1 MVKDVISYILSFIMV
16 ALIIAIVAVSFLQN
30 KVLNEDY
37 WKMQMEQN
45 NYYEKLEDTVN
56 DGFENYIMQSGM
68 DSSVFEGIYDLDKV
82 KEDTNSIVHAILNNE
97 EFKIDTSTIRE
108 KLDNNIRKYIKD
120 NKVLVNKTT
129 ENQIQNFENAIV
141 STYSNSVSYS
151 SSVIKSISKIVG
163 RVRNIMP
170 KALVLVVALLVID
183 AIAIIVLNIK
193 NMRNIFRLAAIIA
206 FTIAGL
212 SLVGIALEKHF
223 LGIQSLTVLN
233 ENISIIVQIFVK
245 EIYRILYVAI
255 SCGTIIG
262 IISSCICANNK
273 QISKN

>member
-1 MVKDVISYILSFIMV
+1 MVKNIISYILSFIMV

-108 KLDNNIRKYIKD
+108 KLDNNIRNYIKD
-120 NKVLVNKTT
+120 NKVLINKTT
-129 ENQIQNFENAIV
+129 ENQIRNFEDAII
-141 STYSNSVSYS
+141 STYTNSVSYS
-151 SSVIKSISKIVG
+151 SSIMKSISNVIGKTKI
-163 RVRNIMP
+163 IMQ
-170 KALVLVVALLVID
+170 KVYVWIVTLLVID
-183 AIAIIVLNIK
+183 IAIVIALNIK
-193 NMRNIFRLAAIIA
+193 NMRNIFKIIA
-206 FTIAGL
+206 VIAFSIAGL
-212 SLVGIALEKHF
+212 SVVGIVLEKNF

-233 ENISIIVQIFVK
+233 DNFSILVQIFVK
-245 EIYRILYVAI
+245 EIYEILYITTAVGTALGVI
-255 SCGTIIG
+255 FSVICGNKTKNI
-262 IISSCICANNK
+262 AN
-273 QISKN
+273 

>member
-1 MVKDVISYILSFIMV
+1 MVKNIISYIPSFIMV

-108 KLDNNIRKYIKD
+108 ILDNN
-120 NKVLVNKTT
+120 VLVNKTT
-129 ENQIQNFENAIV
+129 ENQIQNFENAIIN
-141 STYSNSVSYS
+141 SYLNSVSYS
-151 SSVIKSISKIVG
+151 NSIVKTVSSITGKVKNVIPKIFIMV
-163 RVRNIMP
+163 VILLIVNI
-170 KALVLVVALLVID
+170 VAL
-183 AIAIIVLNIK
+183 IILNIK
-193 NMRNIFRLAAIIA
+193 NIRNVLKFIAIIS

-212 SLVGIALEKHF
+212 NILGIILEKHF

-233 ENISIIVQIFVK
+233 ENISVIVQIFVK
-245 EIYRILYVAI
+245 EIYRVLYTSTASGTVLGLLFSIL
-255 SCGTIIG
+255 CGNG
-262 IISSCICANNK
+262 
-273 QISKN
+273 SKNIAK

>member
-1 MVKDVISYILSFIMV
+1 MVKNIISYILSFIMV

-120 NKVLVNKTT
+120 NKVLVNKST

-151 SSVIKSISKIVG
+151 SSVIKSISKIIG

-193 NMRNIFRLAAIIA
+193 NMRNIFKLAAIIA

>member
-1 MVKDVISYILSFIMV
+1 MVKNIISYILSFIMV

-82 KEDTNSIVHAILNNE
+82 KEDTNSYL
-97 EFKIDTSTIRE
+97 
-108 KLDNNIRKYIKD
+108 
-120 NKVLVNKTT
+120 
-129 ENQIQNFENAIV
+129 
-141 STYSNSVSYS
+141 NSVSYS
-151 SSVIKSISKIVG
+151 NSIVKTVSSITGKVKNVIPKIFIMV
-163 RVRNIMP
+163 VILLIVNI
-170 KALVLVVALLVID
+170 VAL
-183 AIAIIVLNIK
+183 IILNIK
-193 NMRNIFRLAAIIA
+193 NIRNVLKFIAIIS

-212 SLVGIALEKHF
+212 NILGIILEKHF

-233 ENISIIVQIFVK
+233 ENISVIVQIFVK
-245 EIYRILYVAI
+245 EIYRVLYTSTASGTVLGLLFSIL
-255 SCGTIIG
+255 CGNG
-262 IISSCICANNK
+262 
-273 QISKN
+273 SKNIAK

>member
-1 MVKDVISYILSFIMV
+1 MVKNIISYILSFIMV

-45 NYYEKLEDTVN
+45 NYYEKLEVTIN

-151 SSVIKSISKIVG
+151 SSVIKSISKIIG

-193 NMRNIFRLAAIIA
+193 NMRNIFKLAAIIA
-206 FTIAGL
+206 FTIAGR
-212 SLVGIALEKHF
+212 SLGGIALEKHF

-233 ENISIIVQIFVK
+233 ENISAIVQIFVK
-245 EIYRILYVAI
+245 EIYRVLYTSTAIGTVLGLLFSILC
-255 SCGTIIG
+255 SNG
-262 IISSCICANNK
+262 
-273 QISKN
+273 SKNIAK

>member
-1 MVKDVISYILSFIMV
+1 MVKNIISYILSFIMV

-108 KLDNNIRKYIKD
+108 KLDNNIRNYIKD
-120 NKVLVNKTT
+120 NKVLINKAT
-129 ENQIQNFENAIV
+129 ENQIRNFEDAIV
-141 STYSNSVSYS
+141 STYTNSVSYS
-151 SSVIKSISKIVG
+151 SSIMKSISNVIGKTKI
-163 RVRNIMP
+163 IMQ
-170 KALVLVVALLVID
+170 KVYVWIVTLLVID
-183 AIAIIVLNIK
+183 IAIVIALNIK
-193 NMRNIFRLAAIIA
+193 NTRNIFKIIA
-206 FTIAGL
+206 VIAFSIAGL
-212 SLVGIALEKHF
+212 SVVGIVLEKNF

-233 ENISIIVQIFVK
+233 DNFSILVQIFVK
-245 EIYRILYVAI
+245 EIYEILYITTAVGTALGVI
-255 SCGTIIG
+255 FSVICG
-262 IISSCICANNK
+262 NK
-273 QISKN
+273 TKNIAK

>member
-1 MVKDVISYILSFIMV
+1 MVKNIISYILSFIMV

-45 NYYEKLEDTVN
+45 NYYEKLEVTIN

-193 NMRNIFRLAAIIA
+193 NMRNIFRLAAIIS

-245 EIYRILYVAI
+245 EIYIILYVST

-262 IISSCICANNK
+262 IISSCVCANNK

>member
-1 MVKDVISYILSFIMV
+1 MVKNIISYILSFIMV

-151 SSVIKSISKIVG
+151 SSGIKSISKIIG

-183 AIAIIVLNIK
+183 AIAIIVLIVGLVFLF
-193 NMRNIFRLAAIIA
+193 IFTLH
-206 FTIAGL
+206 
-212 SLVGIALEKHF
+212 V
-223 LGIQSLTVLN
+223 VL
-233 ENISIIVQIFVK
+233 IVFIFK
-245 EIYRILYVAI
+245 
-255 SCGTIIG
+255 
-262 IISSCICANNK
+262 
-273 QISKN
+273 

>member
-1 MVKDVISYILSFIMV
+1 MVKNIISYILSFIMV

-37 WKMQMEQN
+37 WKIQMEQN

-68 DSSVFEGIYDLDKV
+68 NSSVFEGIYDLDKV
-82 KEDTNSIVHAILNNE
+82 KEDTNFIVHAILNNE

-129 ENQIQNFENAIV
+129 ENQIQNFENAIIN
-141 STYSNSVSYS
+141 SYLNSVSYS
-151 SSVIKSISKIVG
+151 NSIVKTVSSITRKVKNVIPKIF
-163 RVRNIMP
+163 IM
-170 KALVLVVALLVID
+170 VVILL
-183 AIAIIVLNIK
+183 IILNIK
-193 NMRNIFRLAAIIA
+193 NIRNVLKFIAIIS

-212 SLVGIALEKHF
+212 NILGIILEKHF

-233 ENISIIVQIFVK
+233 ENISVIVQIFVK
-245 EIYRILYVAI
+245 EIYRVLYTSTASGTVLGLLFSILW
-255 SCGTIIG
+255 SNGSKII
-262 IISSCICANNK
+262 AK
-273 QISKN
+273 

>member
-1 MVKDVISYILSFIMV
+1 MVKNIISYILSFIMV

-108 KLDNNIRKYIKD
+108 KLDNNIRNYIKD
-120 NKVLVNKTT
+120 NKVLINKAT
-129 ENQIQNFENAIV
+129 ENQIRNFEDAIV
-141 STYSNSVSYS
+141 STYTNSVSYS
-151 SSVIKSISKIVG
+151 SSIMKSISNVIGKTKI
-163 RVRNIMP
+163 IMQ
-170 KALVLVVALLVID
+170 KVYVWIVTLLVID
-183 AIAIIVLNIK
+183 ISIVIALNIK
-193 NMRNIFRLAAIIA
+193 NMRNIFKIIA
-206 FTIAGL
+206 VIAFSIAGL
-212 SLVGIALEKHF
+212 SVVGIVLEKNF

-233 ENISIIVQIFVK
+233 DNVSILVQIFVK
-245 EIYRILYVAI
+245 EIYGILYITTAVGTALGVI
-255 SCGTIIG
+255 FSVICGNKTKNI
-262 IISSCICANNK
+262 AN
-273 QISKN
+273 

>member
-1 MVKDVISYILSFIMV
+1 MVKNIISYILSFIMV
-16 ALIIAIVAVSFLQN
+16 ALIIATVAVSFLQN

-108 KLDNNIRKYIKD
+108 KLDNNIRNYIKD
-120 NKVLVNKTT
+120 NKVLINKTT
-129 ENQIQNFENAIV
+129 ENQIRNFEDAII
-141 STYSNSVSYS
+141 STYTNSVSYS
-151 SSVIKSISKIVG
+151 SSIMKSISNVIGKTKI
-163 RVRNIMP
+163 IMQ
-170 KALVLVVALLVID
+170 KVYVWIVTLLVID
-183 AIAIIVLNIK
+183 ISIVIALNIK
-193 NMRNIFRLAAIIA
+193 NMRNIFKIIAIIA
-206 FTIAGL
+206 FSIAGL
-212 SLVGIALEKHF
+212 SVVGMVLEKNF

-233 ENISIIVQIFVK
+233 DNFSILVQVFVK
-245 EIYRILYVAI
+245 EIYEILYITTAVGTALGVI
-255 SCGTIIG
+255 FSVICGNKTKNI
-262 IISSCICANNK
+262 AN
-273 QISKN
+273 

>member
-1 MVKDVISYILSFIMV
+1 MVKNIISYILSFIMV

-108 KLDNNIRKYIKD
+108 KLDNNIRKYIKE
-120 NKVLVNKTT
+120 NKTT
-129 ENQIQNFENAIV
+129 ENQIQNFENAIIN
-141 STYSNSVSYS
+141 SYLNSVSYS
-151 SSVIKSISKIVG
+151 NSIVKTVSSITGKVKDVIPKVFIMVVILLIV
-163 RVRNIMP
+163 NI
-170 KALVLVVALLVID
+170 VAL
-183 AIAIIVLNIK
+183 IILNIK
-193 NMRNIFRLAAIIA
+193 NIRNVLKFIAIIA

-212 SLVGIALEKHF
+212 NILGIILEKHF

-233 ENISIIVQIFVK
+233 ENISVIVQIFVK
-245 EIYRILYVAI
+245 EIYRVLYTSTASGTVLGLLFSILC
-255 SCGTIIG
+255 SNG
-262 IISSCICANNK
+262 
-273 QISKN
+273 SKNIAK

>member
-1 MVKDVISYILSFIMV
+1 MVKNIISYIPSFIMV

-56 DGFENYIMQSGM
+56 DGFE
-68 DSSVFEGIYDLDKV
+68 
-82 KEDTNSIVHAILNNE
+82 NSIVHAILNNE

-129 ENQIQNFENAIV
+129 ENQIQNFENAIIN
-141 STYSNSVSYS
+141 SYLNSVSYS
-151 SSVIKSISKIVG
+151 NSIVKTVSSITGKVKNVIPKIFIMV
-163 RVRNIMP
+163 VILLIVNI
-170 KALVLVVALLVID
+170 VAL
-183 AIAIIVLNIK
+183 IILNIK
-193 NMRNIFRLAAIIA
+193 NIRNVLKFIAIIS

-212 SLVGIALEKHF
+212 NILGIILEKHF

-233 ENISIIVQIFVK
+233 ENISVIVQIFVK
-245 EIYRILYVAI
+245 EIYRVLYTSTASGTVLGLLFSIL
-255 SCGTIIG
+255 CGNG
-262 IISSCICANNK
+262 
-273 QISKN
+273 SKNIAK

>member
-1 MVKDVISYILSFIMV
+1 MVKNIISYILSFIML

-45 NYYEKLEDTVN
+45 NYYEKLEVTIN

-151 SSVIKSISKIVG
+151 SSVIKSISKIIG

-170 KALVLVVALLVID
+170 KALVLVIALLVID

-193 NMRNIFRLAAIIA
+193 NMRNNFRLAAIIA

-245 EIYRILYVAI
+245 EIYRILYVAT
-255 SCGTIIG
+255 SCGIIIG
-262 IISSCICANNK
+262 IISSCVCANNK
-273 QISKN
+273 QINKN

>member
-1 MVKDVISYILSFIMV
+1 MVKNIISYILSFIMV

-108 KLDNNIRKYIKD
+108 KLDNNIRNYIKD
-120 NKVLVNKTT
+120 NKVLINKAT
-129 ENQIQNFENAIV
+129 ENQIRNFEDAIV
-141 STYSNSVSYS
+141 STYTNSVSYS
-151 SSVIKSISKIVG
+151 SSIMKSISNVIGKTKI
-163 RVRNIMP
+163 IMQ
-170 KALVLVVALLVID
+170 KVYVWIVTLLVID
-183 AIAIIVLNIK
+183 IAIVIALNIK
-193 NMRNIFRLAAIIA
+193 NMRNIFKIIA
-206 FTIAGL
+206 VIAFSIAGL
-212 SLVGIALEKHF
+212 SVVGIVIEKNF

-233 ENISIIVQIFVK
+233 DNFSILVQIFVK
-245 EIYRILYVAI
+245 EIYEILYITTAVGTALGVI
-255 SCGTIIG
+255 FSVICGNKTKNI
-262 IISSCICANNK
+262 AN
-273 QISKN
+273 

>member
-1 MVKDVISYILSFIMV
+1 MVKNIISYILSFIMV

-68 DSSVFEGIYDLDKV
+68 DSSVFEEIYDLDKV

-108 KLDNNIRKYIKD
+108 KLDNNIRNYIKD
-120 NKVLVNKTT
+120 NKVLINKAT
-129 ENQIQNFENAIV
+129 ENQIRNFEDAIV
-141 STYSNSVSYS
+141 STYTNSVSYS
-151 SSVIKSISKIVG
+151 SSIMKSISNVIGKTKI
-163 RVRNIMP
+163 IMQ
-170 KALVLVVALLVID
+170 KVYVWIVTLLVID
-183 AIAIIVLNIK
+183 IAIVIALNIK
-193 NMRNIFRLAAIIA
+193 NTRNIFKIIA
-206 FTIAGL
+206 VIAFSIAGL
-212 SLVGIALEKHF
+212 SVVGIVLEKNF

-233 ENISIIVQIFVK
+233 DNFSILVQIFVK
-245 EIYRILYVAI
+245 EIYEILYITTAVGTALGVI
-255 SCGTIIG
+255 FSVICGNKTKNI
-262 IISSCICANNK
+262 AN
-273 QISKN
+273 

>member
-1 MVKDVISYILSFIMV
+1 MVKNIISYILSFIMV

-45 NYYEKLEDTVN
+45 NYYEKLENTVN

-141 STYSNSVSYS
+141 STYTNSVSYS
-151 SSVIKSISKIVG
+151 SSIIKSISNVIGKTKI
-163 RVRNIMP
+163 IMQ
-170 KALVLVVALLVID
+170 KVYVWIVTLLVID
-183 AIAIIVLNIK
+183 IAIVIALNIK
-193 NMRNIFRLAAIIA
+193 NMRNIFKIIA
-206 FTIAGL
+206 VIAFSIAGL
-212 SLVGIALEKHF
+212 SVVGIVLEKNF

-233 ENISIIVQIFVK
+233 DNVSILVQIFVK
-245 EIYRILYVAI
+245 EIYEILYITTAVGTALGVIFSAI
-255 SCGTIIG
+255 CG
-262 IISSCICANNK
+262 NK
-273 QISKN
+273 TKNIVN